1 MTGDGEFDD
10 HIDHHIDHE
19 IDHEIDDG
27 DDRTAEGVR
36 GAWLTYAYRFGSA
49 TVPHASGTIKA
60 PSFGAAARRL
70 LTQRLADRV
79 GPEPAFLRL
88 RAAGQ
93 EEVLLEVSR
102 PAGGPGRR
110 PTLTVVPS
118 DRFRFDRTG
127 DVEARE
133 AL

>member
-1 MTGDGEFDD
+1 MSGDEPHDARDD
-10 HIDHHIDHE
+10 DV
-19 IDHEIDDG
+19 DDA
-27 DDRTAEGVR
+27 DDQAVDGGRVGS
-36 GAWLTYAYRFGSA
+36 WLTYAYRFGSA
-49 TVPHASGTIKA
+49 TGPHASGTIKA

-70 LTQRLADRV
+70 LAQRLADRV

-102 PAGGPGRR
+102 PTGGPGGR